1 IFSLSCQPI
10 CNSALARRIGPSL
23 MQSELQ
29 RIGYGNLQIGT
40 EVDQFWL
47 KGPLTITPIQEV
59 KFVYDLAQ
67 GQLPFKPEVQQQVKE
82 MLYVE
87 RRGENR
93 LYAKSGW
100 GMAVDPQVGWYVGF
114 VEKADGQVV
123 AFALNMQMKAG
134 DDIALRKQLSL
145 DVLDKLGVF
154 HYL

>member
-1 IFSLSCQPI
+1 M
-10 CNSALARRIGPSL
+10 NK
-23 MQSELQ
+23 
-29 RIGYGNLQIGT
+29 T
-40 EVDQFWL
+40 
-47 KGPLTITPIQEV
+47 KGCLIANFATVP
-59 KFVYDLAQ
+59 FVYDLAQ